1 LRITNFLELR
11 KAEVRRTRKANFRLC
26 EVAPF
31 GSHPRSARHGST
43 GREVFHFGVHV
54 SIRADGR
61 LLDGTNPKDRLKV
74 QLTPKFYK
82 VRDVLR
88 AEVEASR
95 GIVSWFRY
103 HIVNRMK
110 RRG

>member
-1 LRITNFLELR
+1 
-11 KAEVRRTRKANFRLC
+11 
-26 EVAPF
+26 
-31 GSHPRSARHGST
+31 
-43 GREVFHFGVHV
+43 VHV

-61 LLDGTNPKDRLKV
+61 LLDGTNPKDRRKE

-82 VRDVLR
+82 VRDALR

-110 RRG
+110 RRGLQSRRLGTRLERNGHALFSGTPIHPFAVQDA